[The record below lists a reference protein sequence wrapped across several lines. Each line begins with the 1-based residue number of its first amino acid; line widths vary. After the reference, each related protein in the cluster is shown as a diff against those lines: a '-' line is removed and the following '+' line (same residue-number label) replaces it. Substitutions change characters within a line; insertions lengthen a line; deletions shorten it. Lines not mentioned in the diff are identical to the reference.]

1 MNPFK
6 NSPFNSFL
14 SFFFTSYKISSIDKN
29 SLQENQLVSFRAYQ
43 AFVYFIYLLLVL
55 VVLVFFFIGYG
66 PGKKILPQNIA
77 TKKGDVVE
85 LMMRVDSLERGLILK
100 SKYIAA
106 INNII
111 AGQVIDSFVQIN
123 NDSSITFQNLEITP
137 SKEDT
142 MLRRVVENEDF
153 YNIPSSYKRLYQ
165 NLDDFVFFKPASGL
179 IIDTFNL
186 KINHFGVDI
195 ATNQN
200 EAVKS
205 ILDGVVIF
213 SDWSILGGHTIII
226 QHIENIIS
234 VYMHNSSITK
244 VPNDIVRGGEV
255 VAIVG
260 NSGKLSTGPHL
271 HFELWQNGSPMN
283 PLDYIDF

>member
-14 SFFFTSYKISSIDKN
+14 SFFFTSYKISSVDKN
-29 SLQENQLVSFRAYQ
+29 SLQERQLVNFRVYQ
-43 AFVYFIYLLLVL
+43 FFIYFIYLLLVL
-55 VVLVFFFIGYG
+55 FVLVFFFVGYG

-77 TKKGDVVE
+77 SQRSVVVE
-85 LMMRVDSLERGLILK
+85 LMMKVDSLERGLNLK

-111 AGQVIDSFVQIN
+111 AGQVIDSFIQIN
-123 NDSSITFQNLEITP
+123 NDSSIAFQNIEITP

-142 MLRRVVENEDF
+142 MLRKIVENEDF
-153 YNIPSSYKRLYQ
+153 YNIPSSYERLYQ
-165 NLDDFVFFKPASGL
+165 NLDDFVFFKPVSGL
-179 IIDTFNL
+179 VVDTFDL
-186 KINHFGVDI
+186 KINHFGVDV

-234 VYMHNSSITK
+234 VYMHNSSINK
-244 VPNDIVRGGEV
+244 GPNDIVRGGEV
-255 VAIVG
+255 IAIVG
-260 NSGKLSTGPHL
+260 NSGELSTGPHL
-271 HFELWQNGSPMN
+271 HFELWQNGSPVN